1 MGAKLVSI
9 AGPLKAAVF
18 ALGDGEVAVGRD
30 PSNHV
35 PVNDHAV
42 SRRQCVVRRERDAYL
57 VTDLGSHNGTFVN
70 DVPVKERAL
79 NHGDRVRVGNSVFL
93 FLLEES
99 ELSPEANGVLLE
111 DTTPVTNTAL
121 RLQAGDDLALAAHD
135 FGALMR
141 ASAAINAAEGMDAL
155 QRGLLNQLFQLVPAE
170 RGAILLLAE
179 GGEEFASV
187 FGLERG
193 AGACAL
199 VRVSRT
205 VVRQVVQGAL
215 GLMSNDVLRGEE
227 VCASESLLASGVSSL
242 LCVPLVLLGKVTGV
256 VYLDARTPG
265 ARFNERHLRL
275 ATAVANVAAG
285 ALNAARRLKRLEDE
299 NRRLRTDLD
308 TEHALIGESACMR
321 KVHEFIAKVAPSDST
336 VLIRGESGTGKEL
349 VARDIHRNS
358 PRASGP
364 LVAVN
369 CAALTETLLESE
381 LFGHEKGAFT
391 GAYARKLG
399 RLELADGG
407 TIFLDEVGEMPTH
420 VQTKLLRVLQ
430 EREFERVGGTRPLKV
445 DIRVIA
451 ATNQDLDEAIRRGA
465 FRRDLYYRLNVVSL
479 TMPPLRER
487 REDVALLSNYFVA
500 KYGAK
505 CKRQINGISEAAR
518 ARLAAYD
525 WPGNVRELEN
535 AVERAVVMGTTDT
548 ILAEDLP
555 EALLEAEPPAGSPPV
570 KYHEAVKAAKRQLVA
585 NALEQAG
592 GDYGE
597 AARLLGIHPNNLH
610 RLIRNL
616 GLRENFRK

>member
-1 MGAKLVSI
+1 MTPRLVAI
-9 AGPLKAAVF
+9 AGPLKGKTF
-18 ALGDGEVAVGRD
+18 ALTEEETSIGRESANCICLSD
-30 PSNHV
+30 PS
-35 PVNDHAV
+35 V
-42 SRRQCVVRRERDAYL
+42 SRRHCTIKYDGAL
-57 VTDLGSHNGTFVN
+57 FKINDLESLNGTFVN

-99 ELSPEANGVLLE
+99 GLPPGANEVLLE

-135 FGALMR
+135 LGALIR
-141 ASAAINAAEGMDAL
+141 VGAALNAAEGMDAL
-155 QRGLLNQLFQLVPAE
+155 RRELLNQLFQLLPAE

-179 GGEEFASV
+179 GGEGFASV

-193 AGACAL
+193 GGACAS

-205 VVRQVVQGAL
+205 VVRQVVEGAS
-215 GLMSNDVLRGEE
+215 GLLSNDVLRGEE
-227 VCASESLLASGVSSL
+227 SGASESLVASGASSL

-265 ARFNERHLRL
+265 ARFGERHLRL
-275 ATAVANVAAG
+275 CAAVANVAAG
-285 ALNAARRLKRLEDE
+285 ALNAARRLERLEDE

-308 TEHALIGESACMR
+308 TEHALIGESPSMR
-321 KVHEFIAKVAPSDST
+321 RVHEFIAKVAPTDST

-349 VARDIHRNS
+349 AARDIHRHS
-358 PRASGP
+358 PRAAGP

-451 ATNQDLDEAIRRGA
+451 ATNQDLDEAIRRGT
-465 FRRDLYYRLNVVSL
+465 FRRDLFYRLNVVSL

-487 REDVALLSNYFVA
+487 REDVALLANYFAA

-505 CKRQINGISEAAR
+505 CKRQIDGISGAAR

-535 AVERAVVMGTTDT
+535 AIERAVVLGTTDT
-548 ILAEDLP
+548 ILVEDLP

-570 KYHEAVKAAKRQLVA
+570 KYHEAVKEAKRQLVA

-610 RLIRNL
+610 RLLRNL
-616 GLRENFRK
+616 GLREVFRR